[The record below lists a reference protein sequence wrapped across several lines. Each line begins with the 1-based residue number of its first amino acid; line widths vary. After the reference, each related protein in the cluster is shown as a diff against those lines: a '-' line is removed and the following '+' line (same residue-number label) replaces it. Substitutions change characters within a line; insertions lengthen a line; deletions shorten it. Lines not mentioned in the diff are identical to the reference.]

1 MSRYIFI
8 RRLRGPA
15 ILLLIGT
22 LALLRQMGVIPYF
35 ARLLWPL
42 LLILL
47 GVLLLAERFALEAE
61 DYPPPC
67 GAPWTAAWQGTNQG
81 MYPGAPNQGAE
92 QNTANPAAGTGTAIV
107 PTRWQE
113 FEKGKEGGQS

>member
-22 LALLRQMGVIPYF
+22 LALLHQMGIIPYF
-35 ARLLWPL
+35 GRLLWPL

-47 GVLLLAERFALEAE
+47 GVLLLAERLALEVE
-61 DYPPPC
+61 GYPPPC
-67 GAPWTAAWQGTNQG
+67 GAPWTGGWQGASQSANQG
-81 MYPGAPNQGAE
+81 SPSPGAE
-92 QNTANPAAGTGTAIV
+92 QSAVNPAAGTGTAIV

>member
-22 LALLRQMGVIPYF
+22 LALLHQMGVIPYF
-35 ARLLWPL
+35 GRLLWPL

-47 GVLLLAERFALEAE
+47 GVLLLAERFALEA
-61 DYPPPC
+61 DGYPPPY
-67 GAPWTAAWQGTNQG
+67 GAPWNGAWQGTNQG

-107 PTRWQE
+107 PSRWQE

>member
-1 MSRYIFI
+1 MSRYMFI

-22 LALLRQMGVIPYF
+22 LALLHQMGVIPYF
-35 ARLLWPL
+35 GRLLWPL

-61 DYPPPC
+61 GYPPPY
-67 GAPWTAAWQGTNQG
+67 GVPVGGGWQGTNQG
-81 MYPGAPNQGAE
+81 SPSPSTE
-92 QNTANPAAGTGTAIV
+92 QSAASPADSGGTAIA
-107 PTRWQE
+107 PSRWQE

>member
-1 MSRYIFI
+1 MSCYIFI

-22 LALLRQMGVIPYF
+22 LALLHQMGIVPYF
-35 ARLLWPL
+35 GRLLWPL

-61 DYPPPC
+61 GYPPPY
-67 GAPWTAAWQGTNQG
+67 GAPWTGAWQGASQG
-81 MYPGAPNQGAE
+81 MYPRAPDQGAE
-92 QNTANPAAGTGTAIV
+92 QNTANPASGAGTAIV

-113 FEKGKEGGQS
+113 FEKGKEGGRS